1 MGTFARVKWQAK
13 GDFTAPVKYIA
24 ELSFERMDSVIYG
37 QKTNTEDNNKNYRY
51 FVKIDACHSTPDGLE
66 QFQLYADEYET
77 LPDALA
83 FFKNLGRATRAV
95 PYDGYDASFFR
106 DGLYDK

>member
-13 GDFTAPVKYIA
+13 GDFNAPVKYIA
-24 ELSFERMDSVIYG
+24 ELSFERIDRGSDD
-37 QKTNTEDNNKNYRY
+37 QKTKAEHNNKNFRY
-51 FVKIDACHSTPDGLE
+51 FVKIDACHSTPEGLTE
-66 QFQLYADEYET
+66 FRLYEDEYVT

-95 PYDGYDASFFR
+95 PYDGYDDSFFR